1 MELPDWKTE
10 DLMMAVS
17 KLIDFCS
24 FKLVID
30 NEEYFQVP
38 FRLFM

>member
-10 DLMMAVS
+10 DLMTAVG
-17 KLIDFCS
+17 KFFS
-24 FKLVID
+24 FKLVIY

>member
-10 DLMMAVS
+10 DLVTAVG
-17 KLIDFCS
+17 KLIDFFS
-24 FKLVID
+24 FRLVIY
-30 NEEYFQVP
+30 NEECFQVP